1 MQANNAGDIILKV
14 CSSLPVLSR
23 YYARY
28 EESAI
33 YGKPLH
39 LPITHTDAAAIKAV
53 LPQISSDISLL
64 SLAISLPILEPLTPN
79 KIKQLSKCAMA
90 ALYCAVLTSIS
101 SSVLTMT
108 GTGSQK
114 SSQQQQQSIGDS
126 KVSSTTGPTI
136 PAMFSSSGSSIAGA
150 STAKESD
157 NNDILSSEDHARN
170 IVDKA
175 LEIFTAVETIFN
187 TTRYHVYLNHLCMG
201 AWLLIN
207 GMQGAMGASG
217 TSSTKILIA
226 SALTQDEPKFTT
238 SSKISSSTAT
248 TTTSTATG
256 SMTAS
261 ISSMGGTTCRTND
274 IQSASSGRV
283 NLSKVQQGFGVLNA
297 AIASH
302 CLTLLNELI
311 EDLKL
316 ESRAGDEDPNS
327 DRIEPC
333 GFDILGQYTSL
344 QRIARVLNCAT
355 IQQLLTFLAT
365 VSYRKACSLK
375 RINIKS
381 EGDVVSFSDS
391 TTYFNDSMSC
401 SEYSDTE
408 EEEDS
413 ESYLGTWFKETLSP
427 EGKDEA
433 TENSEN
439 KSMENQR
446 NSTSMVPAKDEPH
459 EYLELSAQIF
469 SFLDTTLGSNHKY
482 LNKYVKNGLSEQQM
496 ALLANIL
503 KDLDRDAARGEIESA
518 YSAQW
523 QNAMIEFSGAIGR
536 YLHNL
541 ISGSLINESLQS
553 SLLLH
558 LGVSPWTQDTTVWP
572 LQVYPRTLSV
582 LVQILLLKPSQE
594 KEAACLSVWH
604 RLVNTLV
611 DGVCSSNGSIA
622 AVGITG
628 TATTQTLQIDSID
641 YEDLNVEHAQLL
653 LFLFHSLNLMQ
664 KKSILLL
671 TAGGVIR
678 CAEVCRTMTGE
689 KPLRDHQIILLSR
702 LLLFLEYLMKHLY
715 NAPTPLLEQVRWNLF
730 STIVDETSTNSN
742 SSSSSGTAKP
752 NVADGSGGV
761 ASANGGGSGTGNAG
775 PKSSKLMSFCRKDIE
790 DKYRK
795 YSHEYVSGVRPK
807 FYSLSIIDPKQ
818 QEFKLDGLAWNFI
831 LCTPD
836 KLKYPLLI
844 DALIDILAITDICTA
859 KINYTTICSVQYCFS
874 LCWKLLLGLP
884 PSTPHVEA
892 LMQEKVPN
900 LHSLMWSIRCLHP
913 INNSHGLIVNSLVKQ
928 GMYTASAE
936 QLWKKITEHV
946 SDTKYSIKQTTAGL
960 DSFIKTFQIANP
972 RLSKI
977 VTIDAIVSH
986 LVAIYSTNGNC
997 GKLGAGGI
1005 DLASKS
1011 SSSNTSSG
1019 ANSSDS
1025 GSIAEI
1031 SMTST
1036 SGSDV
1041 SVIILSGKPDDV
1053 KAITE
1058 KITPTDEDASKE
1070 LIVRLLDALEIV
1082 KECIL

>member
-28 EESAI
+28 EESAVH
-33 YGKPLH
+33 GKPLH
-39 LPITHTDAAAIKAV
+39 LPITHTDATAIKSV

-101 SSVLTMT
+101 SSVLTMS

-114 SSQQQQQSIGDS
+114 SQQQPTSDN
-126 KVSSTTGPTI
+126 KVSSTTG
-136 PAMFSSSGSSIAGA
+136 ASSTSS
-150 STAKESD
+150 KE
-157 NNDILSSEDHARN
+157 NEEILSSEDHARN

-217 TSSTKILIA
+217 SSSTKMLIA
-226 SALTQDEPKFTT
+226 SALTQDEPTKTKT
-238 SSKISSSTAT
+238 P
-248 TTTSTATG
+248 TG
-256 SMTAS
+256 SMTGAMS
-261 ISSMGGTTCRTND
+261 RTSD
-274 IQSASSGRV
+274 AQSSSGRV

-316 ESRAGDEDPNS
+316 ESRAGDEDPNTEK
-327 DRIEPC
+327 IEPC

-355 IQQLLTFLAT
+355 MQQLLTFLAT

-375 RINIKS
+375 RINIKN
-381 EGDVVSFSDS
+381 EGDAVSFSDS

-433 TENSEN
+433 SEN
-439 KSMENQR
+439 TDNKSTENQR

-482 LNKYVKNGLSEQQM
+482 LNKYVKSGLSEQQM

-503 KDLDRDAARGEIESA
+503 KDLDRDAARGEAENA
-518 YSAQW
+518 YSTQW

-558 LGVSPWTQDTTVWP
+558 LGVSPWTQETNVWP

-582 LVQILLLKPSQE
+582 LVQVLLLKPSQE

-611 DGVCSSNGSIA
+611 DGVCS
-622 AVGITG
+622 
-628 TATTQTLQIDSID
+628 TQTLQIESTD

-678 CAEVCRTMTGE
+678 CAEVCRTMTAE

-730 STIVDETSTNSN
+730 STITDENSQKQAEN
-742 SSSSSGTAKP
+742 
-752 NVADGSGGV
+752 NGS
-761 ASANGGGSGTGNAG
+761 
-775 PKSSKLMSFCRKDIE
+775 KSKLLSFCRKDIE

-807 FYSLSIIDPKQ
+807 FYSLSVIDPKL

-859 KINYTTICSVQYCFS
+859 KINYITICSVQYCFS

-913 INNSHGLIVNSLVKQ
+913 INNSHALIVNSLIKQ
-928 GMYTASAE
+928 GMYTQSAE

-946 SDTKYSIKQTTAGL
+946 SDMKYSIKQTTAGL
-960 DSFIKTFQIANP
+960 DSFIKAFQVANP

-977 VTIDAIVSH
+977 ITIDAIISH
-986 LVAIYSTNGNC
+986 LVAIYSTNGN
-997 GKLGAGGI
+997 GKLGSDQG
-1005 DLASKS
+1005 SKS
-1011 SSSNTSSG
+1011 GSNNSSG

-1031 SMTST
+1031 SMSST

-1041 SVIILSGKPDDV
+1041 SVIILSGKPDDAKTV
-1053 KAITE
+1053 E
-1058 KITPTDEDASKE
+1058 KVSSSDEDASKE
-1070 LIVRLLDALEIV
+1070 LVVRLLDALEIV

>member
-1 MQANNAGDIILKV
+1 MQANNAGHIILNV

-28 EESAI
+28 EDSAI
-33 YGKPLH
+33 HGKPLH
-39 LPITHTDAAAIKAV
+39 LPITHPDAMTIKSA

-79 KIKQLSKCAMA
+79 KIKQLSKSAMA

-108 GTGSQK
+108 VTGSQK
-114 SSQQQQQSIGDS
+114 SQQQPTSETKI
-126 KVSSTTGPTI
+126 SSTTGP
-136 PAMFSSSGSSIAGA
+136 SSSTS
-150 STAKESD
+150 KETE
-157 NNDILSSEDHARN
+157 DILSSEDHARN

-175 LEIFTAVETIFN
+175 LEIFTAVENIFN

-217 TSSTKILIA
+217 NNNTKVLIA
-226 SALTQDEPKFTT
+226 SALITQDEQTKSKQSIASLTGAT
-238 SSKISSSTAT
+238 S
-248 TTTSTATG
+248 
-256 SMTAS
+256 
-261 ISSMGGTTCRTND
+261 RND
-274 IQSASSGRV
+274 AQASSGRV

-316 ESRAGDEDPNS
+316 ESRAGDDDPNT
-327 DRIEPC
+327 DKIEPF
-333 GFDILGQYTSL
+333 GFNILGQYTSL

-355 IQQLLTFLAT
+355 MQQLLTFLAT

-381 EGDVVSFSDS
+381 EGDAVSFSDS

-433 TENSEN
+433 SEN
-439 KSMENQR
+439 NDNKSTEDQR

-469 SFLDTTLGSNHKY
+469 SFLDTALGSNHEY
-482 LNKYVKNGLSEQQM
+482 LNKYVKSGLSEQQM

-503 KDLDRDAARGEIESA
+503 KDLDRDAARGEAENS
-518 YSAQW
+518 YSSQW

-558 LGVSPWTQDTTVWP
+558 LNVSPWTQETNVWP

-611 DGVCSSNGSIA
+611 DGVCSS
-622 AVGITG
+622 
-628 TATTQTLQIDSID
+628 QTLQIDSTD

-678 CAEVCRTMTGE
+678 CAEVCRTMTTE

-730 STIVDETSTNSN
+730 STITDEASQKNVENAQNAQNS
-742 SSSSSGTAKP
+742 K
-752 NVADGSGGV
+752 
-761 ASANGGGSGTGNAG
+761 
-775 PKSSKLMSFCRKDIE
+775 SKLMSFCRKDIE

-807 FYSLSIIDPKQ
+807 FYSLSVIDPKL

-900 LHSLMWSIRCLHP
+900 LHSLMWSVRCLHP
-913 INNSHGLIVNSLVKQ
+913 INNSHALIVNSLIKQ
-928 GMYTASAE
+928 GMYTQSAE

-946 SDTKYSIKQTTAGL
+946 SDMKYSFKQTAAGL
-960 DSFIKTFQIANP
+960 ESFIKTFQIFNP

-977 VTIDAIVSH
+977 ITLDAIISH
-986 LVAIYSTNGNC
+986 LVAIFSTNANG
-997 GKLGAGGI
+997 GKFGSEQTTKSV
-1005 DLASKS
+1005 SK
-1011 SSSNTSSG
+1011 TSSA

-1025 GSIAEI
+1025 GSIADI
-1031 SMTST
+1031 CMSST

-1041 SVIILSGKPDDV
+1041 SVIILSGKPDT
-1053 KAITE
+1053 KSIE
-1058 KITPTDEDASKE
+1058 KVTPNDEDTSKD
-1070 LIVRLLDALEIV
+1070 LIVKLLDALEIV
-1082 KECIL
+1082 KDCIL

>member
-1 MQANNAGDIILKV
+1 MQTKNAGDIILNV
-14 CSSLPVLSR
+14 CSSLPILSKYNDR
-23 YYARY
+23 L
-28 EESAI
+28 EECTVH
-33 YGKPLH
+33 GKALH
-39 LPITHTDAAAIKAV
+39 LPLSYNDALTIKNAY
-53 LPQISSDISLL
+53 PQISSDISLL
-64 SLAISLPILEPLTPN
+64 SLALSLPVLEPLSPN
-79 KIKQLSKCAMA
+79 KIKQLSKCAMS
-90 ALYCAVLTSIS
+90 ALYCAVITSIS
-101 SSVLTMT
+101 NSVLTM
-108 GTGSQK
+108 
-114 SSQQQQQSIGDS
+114 SSTSDRAPKTCPPQCTPEN
-126 KVSSTTGPTI
+126 KVTSTTGSTST
-136 PAMFSSSGSSIAGA
+136 SS
-150 STAKESD
+150 TKENESE
-157 NNDILSSEDHARN
+157 ILSSEDHARN

-175 LEIFTAVETIFN
+175 LEIFTTVENILN
-187 TTRYHVYLNHLCMG
+187 TTRSYVYLNHLCMG
-201 AWLLIN
+201 AWLLIT
-207 GMQGAMGASG
+207 GIQGAMGASG
-217 TSSTKILIA
+217 SGSTKVLIA
-226 SALTQDEPKFTT
+226 SALSDEAAKNKAGSSTGTT
-238 SSKISSSTAT
+238 SRSSEMQTSST
-248 TTTSTATG
+248 SG
-256 SMTAS
+256 
-261 ISSMGGTTCRTND
+261 
-274 IQSASSGRV
+274 GRV

-316 ESRAGDEDPNS
+316 ESVSGDEELNS
-327 DRIEPC
+327 DKIPEPC

-344 QRIARVLNCAT
+344 QRIVRVLNCT
-355 IQQLLTFLAT
+355 TMQQLLTFLAT

-375 RINIKS
+375 RSNIKS
-381 EGDVVSFSDS
+381 EGDAVSYSDS

-427 EGKDEA
+427 EGKDDQSDNA
-433 TENSEN
+433 EN
-439 KSMENQR
+439 KSNENQR
-446 NSTSMVPAKDEPH
+446 NSTSMVSAKDEPH
-459 EYLELSAQIF
+459 EYLELSGQIF

-482 LNKYVKNGLSEQQM
+482 LNKYVKSGLSEQQM

-503 KDLDRDAARGEIESA
+503 KDLDRDAARGEAENA
-518 YSAQW
+518 YSTQW

-541 ISGSLINESLQS
+541 ISRSLVNESLQS

-558 LGVSPWTQDTTVWP
+558 LGVSPWAQDSNVWP
-572 LQVYPRTLSV
+572 LQVYSRTLSV

-611 DGVCSSNGSIA
+611 EGVCSS
-622 AVGITG
+622 
-628 TATTQTLQIDSID
+628 QTLQIDSND

-678 CAEVCRTMTGE
+678 CAEICRSMNAE

-730 STIVDETSTNSN
+730 STITDESTQKQAERS
-742 SSSSSGTAKP
+742 
-752 NVADGSGGV
+752 
-761 ASANGGGSGTGNAG
+761 AST
-775 PKSSKLMSFCRKDIE
+775 SKLSSFCRKDIE
-790 DKYRK
+790 DKFRK
-795 YSHEYVSGVRPK
+795 YSHEYVTGVRPK
-807 FYSLSIIDPKQ
+807 FYSLSVVDSKLQ

-859 KINYTTICSVQYCFS
+859 KINYATICSVQYCFS

-892 LMQEKVPN
+892 LMQERVPN

-913 INNSHGLIVNSLVKQ
+913 INNSHTLIVNSLIKQ
-928 GMYTASAE
+928 GMYTQTAE
-936 QLWKKITEHV
+936 QLWKKLTEHV
-946 SDTKYSIKQTTAGL
+946 MDTKYSIKQTTAGL
-960 DSFIKTFQIANP
+960 DSFVRTFQIGNP

-977 VTIDAIVSH
+977 ITIDAIVSH
-986 LVAIYSTNGNC
+986 LVAIYSTNGKMIEPPKT
-997 GKLGAGGI
+997 G
-1005 DLASKS
+1005 
-1011 SSSNTSSG
+1011 SNSSSG

-1025 GSIAEI
+1025 GSITEI
-1031 SMTST
+1031 SMSST

-1041 SVIILSGKPDDV
+1041 SVIVLSGKADEP
-1053 KAITE
+1053 KSEEA
-1058 KITPTDEDASKE
+1058 KILNDEDVSKE
-1070 LIVRLLDALEIV
+1070 LIVKLLDTMEIV

>member
-28 EESAI
+28 EESAVH
-33 YGKPLH
+33 GKPLH
-39 LPITHTDAAAIKAV
+39 LPITHTDALAIKSV

-108 GTGSQK
+108 GTSSQK
-114 SSQQQQQSIGDS
+114 SQQQPTSDS
-126 KVSSTTGPTI
+126 KVSSTTG
-136 PAMFSSSGSSIAGA
+136 SSS
-150 STAKESD
+150 TTTKE
-157 NNDILSSEDHARN
+157 NEEILSSEDHARN

-217 TSSTKILIA
+217 SGNTKMLIA
-226 SALTQDEPKFTT
+226 SALTQEEPSKTKAT
-238 SSKISSSTAT
+238 SVAS
-248 TTTSTATG
+248 ATG
-256 SMTAS
+256 ATS
-261 ISSMGGTTCRTND
+261 RTSD
-274 IQSASSGRV
+274 VQSTSGRV

-316 ESRAGDEDPNS
+316 ESRAGDDDPS
-327 DRIEPC
+327 TDKIEPC

-355 IQQLLTFLAT
+355 MQQLLTFLAT

-381 EGDVVSFSDS
+381 EGDAVSFSDS

-433 TENSEN
+433 SEN
-439 KSMENQR
+439 ADNKSTENQR

-482 LNKYVKNGLSEQQM
+482 LNKYVKSGLSEQQM

-503 KDLDRDAARGEIESA
+503 KDLDRDAARGDAENT

-523 QNAMIEFSGAIGR
+523 QNAMIEFSGSIGR

-558 LGVSPWTQDTTVWP
+558 LGVSPWTQETNVWP

-611 DGVCSSNGSIA
+611 DGVCSS
-622 AVGITG
+622 
-628 TATTQTLQIDSID
+628 QTLQIDSTD

-678 CAEVCRTMTGE
+678 CAEVCRTMTTE

-730 STIVDETSTNSN
+730 STITDETSQKQSD
-742 SSSSSGTAKP
+742 SSSSSK
-752 NVADGSGGV
+752 
-761 ASANGGGSGTGNAG
+761 
-775 PKSSKLMSFCRKDIE
+775 SKLMSFCRKDIE

-807 FYSLSIIDPKQ
+807 FYSLSVIDPKL

-892 LMQEKVPN
+892 LTQEKVPN

-913 INNSHGLIVNSLVKQ
+913 INNSHALIVNSLIKQ
-928 GMYTASAE
+928 GMYTQSAE

-946 SDTKYSIKQTTAGL
+946 SDMKCSIKQTASGL
-960 DSFIKTFQIANP
+960 ESFIKTFQTANP

-977 VTIDAIVSH
+977 ITIDAIVSH
-986 LVAIYSTNGNC
+986 LVAIYSTNGPG
-997 GKLGAGGI
+997 GKIGSDQG
-1005 DLASKS
+1005 SKS
-1011 SSSNTSSG
+1011 GSNTSSG

-1031 SMTST
+1031 SMSST

-1041 SVIILSGKPDDV
+1041 SVIILSGKPDEA
-1053 KAITE
+1053 KGIE
-1058 KITPTDEDASKE
+1058 KVTPSDEDASKD
-1070 LIVRLLDALEIV
+1070 LIVKLLDALEIV
-1082 KECIL
+1082 KDCIL